1 MTILD
6 GRASVVMDEGG
17 QPNIEIYEPGDA
29 EFCITIENQC
39 YPPRTIS
46 GESEAGTYIP
56 VSTGGG
62 IVTATKEEWNSQ
74 RDLIGKENVVYVY
87 SNQYTNP
94 DGEPIPAFK
103 VGDGHAYL
111 IDLPFNDDIMM
122 RHINDRTIHVTQ
134 AEKNFWNN
142 KVTAFIDPN
151 DLTNL
156 VLSKE

>member
-6 GRASVVMDEGG
+6 GRASIVTSEGG
-17 QPNIEIYEPGDA
+17 SPEIDIYESGDA
-29 EFCITIENQC
+29 TLCITVDDQC
-39 YPPRTIS
+39 LPPRNIAS
-46 GESEAGTYIP
+46 DAEVGTYIP

-62 IVTATKEEWNSQ
+62 IITATKEEWNSQ

-94 DGEPIPAFK
+94 DGEPVPAFK
-103 VGDGHAYL
+103 VGDGMAYL

-122 RHINDRTIHVTQ
+122 RHINDRNIHVTQ

-142 KVTAFIDPN
+142 KVTAFIDPS
-151 DLTNL
+151 DLNNL